1 MQRDRAMDICRK
13 LETSV
18 AGAVPVLVGFL
29 RDEIQKTGH
38 RNAIFGLSGGI
49 DSAVV
54 AYLAVLALG
63 KDHVYPLIMPYRESS
78 QASVNDARQVLA
90 DLGLQERMIDITSQV
105 DAYFSC
111 QECATHLRRGN
122 KMARERMSII
132 YDQSVVYQALPLGTS
147 NKTELLLGYG
157 TQFGDLASALNPV
170 GDLFKTQVRAIA
182 GQLSVPE
189 SIRRKA
195 PSADLWQDQ
204 TDEDELG
211 FSYED
216 ADAILHLL
224 VDERLTEDEV
234 VGQGFQGELVDQVM
248 RRIRQN
254 QYKRRMPVIAKV
266 SSRTIGIDFRY
277 PRDWG
282 M

>member
-1 MQRDRAMDICRK
+1 MQRDRVQEVCRK

-18 AGAVPVLVGFL
+18 ADAVPVLVEFL
-29 RDEIQKTGH
+29 RDEVQKTGH
-38 RNAIFGLSGGI
+38 RHVILGLSGGI

-63 KDHVYPLIMPYRESS
+63 RDHVHPLIMPYKESS
-78 QASVNDARQVLA
+78 QASVNDARHVLA
-90 DLGLQERMIDITSQV
+90 DLDLPERVIDITAQV
-105 DAYFSC
+105 DAYFAAEGS
-111 QECATHLRRGN
+111 ATPLRKGN

-132 YDQSVVYQALPLGTS
+132 YDQSAVYQALPLGTS

-157 TQFGDLASALNPV
+157 TQFGDLASALNPM
-170 GDLFKTQVRAIA
+170 GDLYKTQVRAIA
-182 GQLSVPE
+182 TQLGVPE
-189 SIRRKA
+189 PIRRKA

-224 VDERLTEDEV
+224 VDERLTEGEV
-234 VGQGFQGELVDQVM
+234 VRQGFRGELVDQVM